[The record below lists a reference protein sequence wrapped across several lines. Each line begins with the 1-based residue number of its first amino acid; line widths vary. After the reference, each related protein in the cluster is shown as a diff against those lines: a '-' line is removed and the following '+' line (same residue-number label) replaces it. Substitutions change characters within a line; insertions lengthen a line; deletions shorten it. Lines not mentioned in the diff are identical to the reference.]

1 MQLPNK
7 LYSYRNS
14 TFYLLPKAMKEL
26 SDGALPVTELY
37 RRIRPYISDAT
48 DFLSAMDCL
57 YAIRAVDLN
66 EKGELY
72 IC

>member
-14 TFYLLPKAMKEL
+14 TFFLLPKIMKEL

-37 RRIRPYISDAT
+37 RRMRPHLSDAT

-66 EKGELY
+66 DKGELY

>member
-1 MQLPNK
+1 
-7 LYSYRNS
+7 
-14 TFYLLPKAMKEL
+14 MKEL

-37 RRIRPYISDAT
+37 RRMRPYFSDAT

-66 EKGELY
+66 DKGELY

>member
-7 LYSYRNS
+7 LYSYNDS
-14 TFYLLPKAMKEL
+14 TFFLLPKAMKEL
-26 SDGALPVTELY
+26 SDGALHVTELY
-37 RRIRPYISDAT
+37 RRLRPYLADAT

-66 EKGELY
+66 DEGELY